1 MKKLSLLSLSV
12 LTPTLLS
19 AQASQSFF
27 EQFQWEIIIGMII
40 LIGTVTILALLV
52 VWSALNAMVRA
63 RRVEQGLEVETVIIE
78 AKPGEEHL
86 GFWAR
91 FWNRFNSAVPV
102 AVEHTVATDHEYDGI
117 RELDNKMP
125 PWWLYTFYI
134 TIIFGIVYIL
144 NYEIFGSGMTQ
155 DEEYQAQ
162 MTEANEQVQTYLAS
176 LAEEEGEIVIE
187 LLTDQAALA
196 AGATIYKVNCAQCH
210 AADGGGM
217 NGLGPN
223 LTDKYWKNGGDF
235 DAIVSVVQNGVSGTS
250 MIPWS
255 SQLRPAQIQE
265 IASYVYSLEGTTPAV
280 PKAPEGELFERSAA
294 PAQPTSDTTAVEP

>member
-1 MKKLSLLSLSV
+1 
-12 LTPTLLS
+12 
-19 AQASQSFF
+19 
-27 EQFQWEIIIGMII
+27 
-40 LIGTVTILALLV
+40 
-52 VWSALNAMVRA
+52 
-63 RRVEQGLEVETVIIE
+63 
-78 AKPGEEHL
+78 
-86 GFWAR
+86 
-91 FWNRFNSAVPV
+91 
-102 AVEHTVATDHEYDGI
+102 
-117 RELDNKMP
+117 
-125 PWWLYTFYI
+125 
-134 TIIFGIVYIL
+134 
-144 NYEIFGSGMTQ
+144 GSGMTQ